1 MFDLSGKREKVLDV
15 VFRGSRWH
23 ITHANRVDLNFFS
36 QKNEQKAIPA
46 TSRSKKLDKISA
58 TTRSITHTH
67 THTHVIQKL
76 LHFFFL
82 SLVRPQEPPRISL
95 LSLLTSRNQWDRSKP
110 SISRFPSL
118 SASSPGN
125 VISRFGSQKKTG
137 VRDQGVKRTARK
149 QGMRPDRAYLHW
161 SMREDEKWNRSTR
174 STGGKK
180 KRWRIALAAA
190 ANGSR
195 TVLCC

>member
-1 MFDLSGKREKVLDV
+1 MTHYSREPCW
-15 VFRGSRWH
+15 SE
-23 ITHANRVDLNFFS
+23 FFF
-36 QKNEQKAIPA
+36 QKTRTKSNSSNIPIQKI
-46 TSRSKKLDKISA
+46 RQNLGHDKKH
-58 TTRSITHTH
+58 HTH
-67 THTHVIQKL
+67 MWSRNSCI
-76 LHFFFL
+76 FFFL

-161 SMREDEKWNRSTR
+161 SMREDEKWNRSNK